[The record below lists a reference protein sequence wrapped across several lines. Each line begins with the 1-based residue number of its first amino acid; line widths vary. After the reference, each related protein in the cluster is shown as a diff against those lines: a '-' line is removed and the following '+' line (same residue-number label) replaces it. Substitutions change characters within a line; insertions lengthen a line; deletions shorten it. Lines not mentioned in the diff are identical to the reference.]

1 MLTFLVV
8 SELELEPS
16 LYWQLRERMVE
27 ESFVLRSSSS
37 PPVTRR
43 RWSSRQL
50 LKVSSSCL
58 KSGTGSSK
66 TINRDEESLVIEL
79 VLHDFTLF
87 KVR

>member
-27 ESFVLRSSSS
+27 ESFVLRISSS

-43 RWSSRQL
+43 RWRSRPL
-50 LKVSSSCL
+50 LKVLSSCL
-58 KSGTGSSK
+58 KSGTGSCK
-66 TINRDEESLVIEL
+66 TINRDEESLVIGL

-87 KVR
+87 EVR

>member
-50 LKVSSSCL
+50 LKVSSSCW